1 MRMYRKSIFAIL
13 FVFIPFSDSKS
24 RSNQL
29 LKSTQYLKVFL
40 LHIVHQPDICP
51 FPPLHLNI
59 HYKTWKTNTSYRKR
73 TIYN

>member
-29 LKSTQYLKVFL
+29 LKSTQYLSIFASYCSSARYL
-40 LHIVHQPDICP
+40 P
-51 FPPLHLNI
+51 FSPSSFKYPLQNLED
-59 HYKTWKTNTSYRKR
+59 
-73 TIYN
+73 